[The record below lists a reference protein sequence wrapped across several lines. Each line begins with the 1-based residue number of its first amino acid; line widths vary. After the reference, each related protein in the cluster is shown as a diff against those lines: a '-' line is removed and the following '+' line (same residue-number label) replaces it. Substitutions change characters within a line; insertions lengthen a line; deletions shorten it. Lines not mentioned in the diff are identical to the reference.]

1 MIVLFIVVPRKFA
14 FSQTLNLFLN
24 FMQIFYY
31 DKATIKQSTANLLN
45 LYSTIQQANIRFIQ
59 LSDSSSNSIETN
71 NTHSL
76 QNNTLPAKLTIN
88 SPKYSPSKFHSLS
101 LPKHNNITS
110 SSSTSSIDNKNL
122 RFSQKTPNIDGKSP
136 KMYSIS
142 NYSVATLP
150 KNHKIKL
157 SAKKFNSPEFMRSL
171 DEQKIV
177 NCHSCQCCCCI
188 FIAISSMIIIA

>member
-1 MIVLFIVVPRKFA
+1 MIMMIVLFIVIPRKFA

-76 QNNTLPAKLTIN
+76 QSNTLPAKLTIN

-110 SSSTSSIDNKNL
+110 SSSNSSIDNKNL

-142 NYSVATLP
+142 NYSIATLP

-157 SAKKFNSPEFMRSL
+157 
-171 DEQKIV
+171 
-177 NCHSCQCCCCI
+177 
-188 FIAISSMIIIA
+188 